1 MKIQKKIAY
10 IYTGVIFLVLLTT
23 LGVSFR
29 IGVLNVEK
37 TMDDNLKNA
46 ASILAKTPIV
56 IRTLQEKRP
65 SKELNEYLDGALKEM
80 ENLDIIVLCDMNS
93 IRYYHPTKSRI
104 GETIV
109 GGDEGPMIQGSP
121 GYFSTETGTLGLQRR
136 YFCPVTDGNGR
147 RIGFV
152 LTSVLLKKITHVR
165 HRLMTAYLT
174 IGLGVLLL
182 IVLVYAEMSSYM
194 QKLLLGYEPEQ
205 LARLYIQRQDVI
217 NALDEGV
224 IAINSER
231 EVIIANQS
239 ASRLLGLPQGRLEGL
254 RIEKV
259 FPHSRLGDVLKTRQ
273 PEYNLTEQ
281 YADVSLLTSYIPIEE
296 KGTLIG
302 AVSILRKRTDVTK
315 MAEELTGVNHMVD
328 AMRAYTHEFTNK
340 LHIILGLLQLGET
353 KKASDYILDVAVPQ
367 REKISMIVDAI
378 ANPTIAALLIG
389 KLNRA
394 IELGIQFSLN
404 ANSQV
409 KNGRLLI
416 PSGDLVTILGNLLE
430 NAIDELN
437 NKEMPP
443 KEIYVSMF
451 CDEQCIVMTV
461 DDTGNGMTKE
471 ICKQIFEKGFSTKKT
486 GRGTGL
492 YLVKSLVDSCQ
503 GQIRV
508 ETEPGAGTS
517 ITVAIGGRIAV
528 EGRLKKC

>member
-10 IYTGVIFLVLLTT
+10 IYTGIIFLVLLAT
-23 LGVSFR
+23 LGVSFQ

-46 ASILAKTPIV
+46 AAILAKTPIV
-56 IRTLQEKRP
+56 IRTLQEKQP
-65 SKELNEYLDGALKEM
+65 GSALNAYLDGAIKEM
-80 ENLDIIVLCDMNS
+80 ENLDIIVICDMKG
-93 IRYYHPTKSRI
+93 IRYYHPTKARI

-109 GGDEGPMIQGSP
+109 GGDEGPIIQGSP

-136 YFCPVTDGNGR
+136 YFCPVTDGSGR

-152 LTSVLLKKITHVR
+152 MASVLLEKITQVR
-165 HRLMTAYLT
+165 HRLMLAYLT

-182 IVLVYAEMSSYM
+182 LLLVYAEMSSYM

-224 IAINSER
+224 IAINTEG
-231 EVIIANQS
+231 EIIIANQS
-239 ASRLLGLPQGRLEGL
+239 ASQLLGLPQGRLEG
-254 RIEKV
+254 RQIEAV
-259 FPHSRLGDVLKTRQ
+259 SPHSHLGDVLTTRQ

-281 YADVSLLTSYIPIEE
+281 HADVSLLTSYIPIEE
-296 KGTLIG
+296 RGKLIG

-353 KKASDYILDVAVPQ
+353 GKASDYILDVAVPQ

-378 ANPTIAALLIG
+378 ENPTIAALMIG

-394 IELGIQFSLN
+394 IELGIQFSL
-404 ANSQV
+404 AADSQV

-416 PSGDLVTILGNLLE
+416 PVGDLVTILGNLLE

-437 NKEMPP
+437 TRESPP
-443 KEIYVSMF
+443 KEIYISLF
-451 CDEQCIVMTV
+451 CNEQCIVMTV

-471 ICKQIFEKGFSTKKT
+471 ICRQIFEKGFSTKKA

-492 YLVKSLVDSCQ
+492 YLVKNLVDSCG

-508 ETEPGAGTS
+508 DSEPGAGTS
-517 ITVAIGGRIAV
+517 ITVSIGGRTAA